1 MYTKYTGCLT
11 SLTALSSFLGCHLLD
26 LLNVLVTNRQN
37 VKSLTNSIELFMTS
51 DLLNMLKPDYRGEY
65 ISRIVTNEIRKLR
78 HKVRI
83 ADIMEKKRNGRK
95 KYSNRDDRLE
105 CGVWYK
111 ILVPMVS
118 DEYWDK
124 E

>member
-1 MYTKYTGCLT
+1 
-11 SLTALSSFLGCHLLD
+11 
-26 LLNVLVTNRQN
+26 
-37 VKSLTNSIELFMTS
+37 
-51 DLLNMLKPDYRGEY
+51 MLKPDYRGEY
-65 ISRIVTNEIRKLR
+65 ISRIVTGEIRKLR

-83 ADIMEKKRNGRK
+83 ADIVEKKRNGCK
-95 KYSNRDDRLE
+95 EYKDDGFE
-105 CGVWYK
+105 CGIWYK

>member
-1 MYTKYTGCLT
+1 
-11 SLTALSSFLGCHLLD
+11 
-26 LLNVLVTNRQN
+26 
-37 VKSLTNSIELFMTS
+37 
-51 DLLNMLKPDYRGEY
+51 MLKPDYRGEY

-83 ADIMEKKRNGRK
+83 ADIVEKKRNGRK

>member
-1 MYTKYTGCLT
+1 
-11 SLTALSSFLGCHLLD
+11 
-26 LLNVLVTNRQN
+26 
-37 VKSLTNSIELFMTS
+37 
-51 DLLNMLKPDYRGEY
+51 MLKPDYRGEY

-83 ADIMEKKRNGRK
+83 ADIMEKKRNGCK
-95 KYSNRDDRLE
+95 KYRDDRLE